1 MKILK
6 WDFKRQLHPKPL
18 PSNNIQEILVIMT
31 GLKSKTYLIKVHW
44 TWQSNHSSSSVFS
57 VNRKTPELNRQ
68 CKY

>member
-31 GLKSKTYLIKVHW
+31 GLKSKTYLIK
-44 TWQSNHSSSSVFS
+44 QSPLDMA
-57 VNRKTPELNRQ
+57 KQPQ
-68 CKY
+68 Q